1 MISLTK
7 EKREFLVQVSVK
19 RKKTGS
25 LYNLKRY
32 VEIELEWQGNKGVLA
47 EQEKIISFMN
57 EDGVSEEGGYFSYN
71 FRLTKL
77 EVERNW
83 KKDFFKDH
91 VKSWELEPIQDN
103 ESIKIITYW
112 GTRVDPTQYRARGF
126 LIVGTAF
133 LLLVGGILAWFLWKK
148 KN

>member
-1 MISLTK
+1 MIK
-7 EKREFLVQVSVK
+7 EKREFLIRVIIKLSDGRVE
-19 RKKTGS
+19 
-25 LYNLKRY
+25 NLERY
-32 VEIELEWQGNKGVLA
+32 VELEINWSEKNHGILA
-47 EQEKIISFMN
+47 KE
-57 EDGVSEEGGYFSYN
+57 SETIAFGEPNYN
-71 FRLTKL
+71 FCLTNL

-91 VKSWELEPIQDN
+91 VTNWKLELIRDKRSE
-103 ESIKIITYW
+103 KIITYW

-133 LLLVGGILAWFLWKK
+133 LLLVGSILAWFLWKK